1 MLPSTCVTP
10 TTLAAP
16 STCAPLAPPVPR
28 LEGPSEK
35 RRRLE
40 QAAKAEEEEAEDA
53 DAEEEEPHAK
63 EVAEVLAES
72 YVQSRVAA
80 KYLAQQA
87 ARNVGTL
94 TQFSAE

>member
-1 MLPSTCVTP
+1 MKPDLHDQF
-10 TTLAAP
+10 L
-16 STCAPLAPPVPR
+16 
-28 LEGPSEK
+28 
-35 RRRLE
+35 RRRLQDQIE
-40 QAAKAEEEEAEDA
+40 KAYEARDLRLM
-53 DAEEEEPHAK
+53 K